1 MTLEKLTILTISI
14 VVVMQA
20 ISIIRLQKYVE
31 RLTDD
36 VFILTSQTD
45 WRLKKIESEGAKNE

>member
-1 MTLEKLTILTISI
+1 MALEKLTILTISI

-31 RLTDD
+31 RLADD
-36 VFILTSQTD
+36 VFILASQTD
-45 WRLKKIESEGAKNE
+45 WRLKRIERSEK